1 MNKIRDRLE
10 RSLTALQCNPSLVIL
25 VLLVVLCVFVYHYR
39 GVILLTIEV
48 TLIVLA
54 SLLIMTGAA
63 LIGHA
68 VYRTRHARQAPAPL
82 PASAPKPRKVA
93 GQDAEPMIR
102 EADKLSRSAETIT
115 TADLPKDM
123 QAKM

>member
-39 GVILLTIEV
+39 GIILLTIEV
-48 TLIVLA
+48 TLIALA
-54 SLLIMTGAA
+54 SLLLLSGGF

-68 VYRTRHARQAPAPL
+68 VYRARHNQAAPAPL

-93 GQDAEPMIR
+93 GQDAEAMVR
-102 EADKLSRSAETIT
+102 EAHELGQSAATIT